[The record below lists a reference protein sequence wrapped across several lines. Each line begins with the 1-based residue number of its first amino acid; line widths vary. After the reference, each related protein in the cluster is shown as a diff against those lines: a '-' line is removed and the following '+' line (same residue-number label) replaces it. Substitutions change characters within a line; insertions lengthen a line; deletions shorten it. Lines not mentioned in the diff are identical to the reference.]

1 MNTNI
6 FKAYDIRGI
15 YGSDIDESTAYHIG
29 RGIVEV
35 LGAKHLAV
43 GRDAR
48 PHGESLKQALIRGIN
63 SKGCDVTD
71 LGMITTPML
80 YYSSWNLDVDGSV
93 AVTASHNPVEYNGV
107 KLCKKNVGPVGD
119 VTGLNDIR
127 DYVIA
132 EMRGEAD
139 TSVAN
144 ELGSITQHDII
155 TPYYKHVR
163 SFAEFGDKKRKIVV
177 DCANTM
183 GVLELPILEH
193 FADNLEIT
201 KIYCDLDHPYTAHE
215 ANPLNES
222 TLDELR
228 EKVLEVGA
236 DLGIAYDGDAD
247 RVGFVDEKGEIIPMD
262 LASAL
267 MATVMLDDNKG
278 ATVLYDLRSSMAT
291 REAIEEA
298 GGVAHE
304 CRVGHTFIKAQMQE
318 EDALYA
324 GELSGHYYFKANK
337 TGELSSLAAITLLNL
352 MMEKGESISDLV
364 SDYRRYFHSGEINS
378 EVEDKQGMMEKLK
391 DLYKDGDLGELD
403 GIKISFWDKPSGERW
418 WFNVRPSNTEPVLRF
433 ICEADNK
440 DLMEEKR
447 DEILAIIRG

>member
-1 MNTNI
+1 MNKNI
-6 FKAYDIRGI
+6 FKAYDIRGL
-15 YGSDIDESTAYHIG
+15 YGPDIDESAAYHIG
-29 RGIVEV
+29 RGIVDV
-35 LGAKHLAV
+35 LGAKRLAV

-48 PHGESLKQALIRGIN
+48 PHGDSLKTSLIRGIT
-63 SKGCDVTD
+63 STGCDVID

-80 YYSSWNLDVDGSV
+80 YYSSWNLDIDGAV

-107 KLCKKNVGPVGD
+107 KLCRKNVGPVGD

-132 EMRGEAD
+132 EISGESD
-139 TSVAN
+139 VVVSDD
-144 ELGSITQHDII
+144 LGSVSEHDII
-155 TPYYKHVR
+155 TPYYEHIR
-163 SFAEFGDKKRKIVV
+163 SFAQFGHKKLHIVV

-193 FADNLEIT
+193 FSENLEIT

-228 EKVLEVGA
+228 TKVMEVGA

-262 LASAL
+262 LATAL
-267 MATVMLDDNKG
+267 MAKVMLEGNQG
-278 ATVLYDLRSSMAT
+278 ATILYDLRSSMAT
-291 REAIEEA
+291 REAIEES

-318 EDALYA
+318 ENALYA

-352 MMEKGESISDLV
+352 MVEKDLPISDLV

-378 EVEDKQGMMEKLK
+378 EVEDKQAMMDRLK
-391 DLYKDGDLGELD
+391 EMHSDGDLSELD
-403 GIKISFWDKPSGERW
+403 GIKISYWNKPKGEKW

-433 ICEADNK
+433 ICEADTK
-440 DLMEEKR
+440 ELMEQKR
-447 DEILAIIRG
+447 DEILAIIRS